1 VKLENKIAQK
11 NVEVFDMEKY
21 YPKPGD
27 IVEFDIKPYLFKELI
42 LKEDDFR
49 QSIESIDWS
58 VYAHKEVVVFC
69 SNKAII
75 PIWAYMIIAAR
86 LSAVDTGVHSQR
98 DNLEE
103 IILIERLK
111 KIDLSPFKEERIII
125 KGCSNKNLSPL
136 AYMRITA
143 LFRPVAKAISFGEAC
158 STVPI
163 FRP

>member
-1 VKLENKIAQK
+1 MKLENKIAQK

-21 YPKPGD
+21 YPKAGD

-58 VYAHKEVVVFC
+58 SYANKEVIVFC

-75 PIWAYMIIAAR
+75 PIWAFMIIAAR
-86 LSAVDTGVHSQR
+86 LSAVDAGVHAQR
-98 DNLEE
+98 DHIEE
-103 IILIERLK
+103 TILIERLK
-111 KIDLSPFKEERIII
+111 KIDLSPFKDERVII

-136 AYMRITA
+136 AYMSITA

-163 FRP
+163 YRP